1 MPGRAGY
8 FALLAVGVA
17 AVSTSGPLIAAI
29 AAPALAIAFWRTAL
43 ASAVLLPVTLAP
55 ALRGRRPPLLA
66 MDRPTLLGC
75 VAAGALLAVHFATWI
90 PSVTLSTVATS
101 TALVCTQPVWTAL
114 LAARTG
120 TPPGRSMWIGIGLAV
135 LGAVLITGADITVSG
150 RALIGDAMAV
160 AGGFFAAGYVTV
172 GERVRASVSTNV
184 YTAVCYPVC
193 AAILVVFC
201 LVLGAPLGGYSGSAW
216 LLLLVLTAGPQFL
229 GHSVFNRVLDRIPA
243 TVVSVAILLE
253 VPFAALLAAIFLHQ
267 RPPALAIPGI
277 ALLLAGLAVV
287 ILGARAPRVD
297 PEL

>member
-1 MPGRAGY
+1 
-8 FALLAVGVA
+8 
-17 AVSTSGPLIAAI
+17 
-29 AAPALAIAFWRTAL
+29 
-43 ASAVLLPVTLAP
+43 
-55 ALRGRRPPLLA
+55 
-66 MDRPTLLGC
+66 
-75 VAAGALLAVHFATWI
+75 
-90 PSVTLSTVATS
+90 
-101 TALVCTQPVWTAL
+101 
-114 LAARTG
+114 
-120 TPPGRSMWIGIGLAV
+120 MWIGIGLAV
-135 LGAVLITGADITVSG
+135 LGAVLITGTDITVSG
-150 RALIGDAMAV
+150 RALLGDGMAV

-172 GERVRASVSTNV
+172 GERVRARVSTNV

-201 LVLGAPLGGYSGSAW
+201 LVFGAPLGGYPGSAW

-287 ILGARAPRVD
+287 VLGARAPRVD